1 MKTQLQHGVSAQAL
15 ARPAATAVAWR
26 TERMS
31 YGTLEVESNRL
42 AQLLIDTGCKRGDRI
57 ALFMPKLPA
66 AIVGMLGV
74 LKAGATY
81 VPLDPAD
88 PASRLARVLKAADCR
103 WILCA
108 GPVSGSLRAALMEAQ
123 LTDAPLIGWL
133 DDDDTAADR
142 AGAVFTRRDLD
153 AFPTET
159 PPTENT
165 EADIAQILFTS
176 GSTGTPKGV
185 MITHGSVVQ
194 FVEWGRRYFEITP
207 DDKVSQHAPLRF
219 DISTFDV
226 FGALWSGAALHLVP
240 PDLNLLPHKL
250 AHFIRTDRL
259 TQWFSVPSVLNLM
272 AKFDVLRDHD
282 FPSLKRVLFAGEVL
296 PTPTLMY
303 WMKRL
308 PHVRF
313 TNLYGPTETTISSSH
328 YTVPAC
334 PTSEQQPIPIGTAC
348 AGEELLLL
356 DEQRNPVADGDIGE
370 IYIRGV
376 GVSPGYWR
384 DPVKTQG
391 AFLGDARNGGRIYKT
406 GDLGRRGADGLLYFC
421 GRADTQIKSRGYRIE
436 LGEIESA
443 LNALPEVRESAVVA
457 IASGGFEGTLICCAY
472 SPAPNQD
479 LSTKRL
485 RTLLCERLPQYM
497 VPVRWSRYDEL
508 PKNHNGKTDRASI
521 KLKFETLE
529 DAHGSAAPRVKGSVT
544 EIRRPGQRRA
554 DVATHAREVNQ

>member
-1 MKTQLQHGVSAQAL
+1 MTTLLQHGVAAQAL
-15 ARPAATAVAWR
+15 ARPAATAIAWR
-26 TERMS
+26 GEKMS

-66 AIVGMLGV
+66 AIVGMLGA
-74 LKAGATY
+74 LKADATY

-88 PASRLARVLKAADCR
+88 PAARLARVLKAAECR

-123 LTDAPLIGWL
+123 LTDEPLIGWL
-133 DDDDTAADR
+133 DDDQTAADR
-142 AGAVFTRRDLD
+142 VGAVFTGRDLD
-153 AFPTET
+153 AFPEE
-159 PPTENT
+159 PPPNENT

-185 MITHGSVVQ
+185 MITHGSVVG
-194 FVEWGRRYFEITP
+194 FVEWGRRYFEISP
-207 DDKVSQHAPLRF
+207 EDRISQHAPLRF

-226 FGALWSGAALHLVP
+226 FGALSSGATLHLVP

-250 AHFIRTDRL
+250 AHFIRTNRL
-259 TQWFSVPSVLNLM
+259 TQWFSVPSVLNLL
-272 AKFDVLRDHD
+272 AKFDAVRDHD

-303 WMKRL
+303 WMRRL

-328 YTVPAC
+328 YTFRAC
-334 PTSEQQPIPIGTAC
+334 PASEHEPIPIGTAC

-356 DEQRNPVADGDIGE
+356 DERRAPVADGDIGE

-384 DPVKTQG
+384 DPVKTHG
-391 AFLGDARNGGRIYKT
+391 AFLDDGGSRGRTYKT
-406 GDLGRRGADGLLYFC
+406 GDLGRRGADGLFYFC

-443 LNALPEVRESAVVA
+443 LNALPELRESAVVA
-457 IASGGFEGTLICCAY
+457 IESGGFEGTVICCAY
-472 SPAPNQD
+472 APAPNQD

-497 VPVRWSRYDEL
+497 IPVRWSRYDEL
-508 PKNHNGKTDRASI
+508 PKNQNGKTDRARI
-521 KLKFETLE
+521 KLGFQTLE
-529 DAHGSAAPRVKGSVT
+529 HARGSAPARVNGGVS
-544 EIRRPGQRRA
+544 EIRRARQRRA
-554 DVATHAREVNQ
+554 GVSTL

>member
-1 MKTQLQHGVSAQAL
+1 MTTLLQHGVTAQAL
-15 ARPAATAVAWR
+15 AQPAATAIAWR
-26 TERMS
+26 DARVS

-66 AIVGMLGV
+66 AIVGMLGA
-74 LKAGATY
+74 LKADATY

-88 PASRLARVLKAADCR
+88 PAARLARVLKAAECR
-103 WILCA
+103 WVLCA
-108 GPVSGSLRAALMEAQ
+108 GPVSVSLRAALMEAQ
-123 LTDAPLIGWL
+123 LADEPLIGWL

-153 AFPTET
+153 AFSDE
-159 PPTENT
+159 PPPAENT

-185 MITHGSVVQ
+185 MITHGSVVK
-194 FVEWGRRYFEITP
+194 FVEWGRRYFEISP
-207 DDKVSQHAPLRF
+207 DDRISQHAPLRF

-226 FGALWSGAALHLVP
+226 FGALSSGATLHLVP

-250 AHFIRTDRL
+250 AHFIRTNRL

-328 YTVPAC
+328 HTFTAC
-334 PTSEQQPIPIGTAC
+334 PASEKEPLPIGTAC

-356 DEQRNPVADGDIGE
+356 DEQRTPVADGDIGE

-391 AFLGDARNGGRIYKT
+391 AFLDDGNQGRIYKT
-406 GDLGRRGADGLLYFC
+406 GDLGRRGADGLIYFC

-443 LNALPEVRESAVVA
+443 LNALPELRESAVVA

-472 SPAPNQD
+472 APAPNQE
-479 LSTKRL
+479 LSAKQL

-497 VPVRWSRYDEL
+497 IPVRWSRYDEL
-508 PKNHNGKTDRASI
+508 PKNQNGKTDRANL

-529 DAHGSAAPRVKGSVT
+529 QAHGSATTRANGGAETRQPR
-544 EIRRPGQRRA
+544 QRRVG
-554 DVATHAREVNQ
+554 VATHVGEVNH

>member
-1 MKTQLQHGVSAQAL
+1 MTTLLQHGVAAQAL
-15 ARPAATAVAWR
+15 AQPAATAIAWR
-26 TERMS
+26 GERMS

-42 AQLLIDTGCKRGDRI
+42 AQLLVDTGCKRGDRV

-66 AIVGMLGV
+66 AIVGMLGT
-74 LKAGATY
+74 LKADATY

-103 WILCA
+103 WVLCA
-108 GPVSGSLRAALMEAQ
+108 GPVSGALRAAFMEAQ
-123 LTDAPLIGWL
+123 LTDEPLVGWL

-153 AFPTET
+153 AFPDEP

-194 FVEWGRRYFEITP
+194 FVEWGRRYFEISP
-207 DDKVSQHAPLRF
+207 DDRVSQHAPLRF

-226 FGALWSGAALHLVP
+226 FGALWSGATLHLVP

-250 AHFIRTDRL
+250 AHFIRTHRL

-328 YTVPAC
+328 YTIAAC
-334 PTSEQQPIPIGTAC
+334 PTSEKAPIPIGTAC

-356 DEQRNPVADGDIGE
+356 DEQRCPVADGDVGE

-376 GVSPGYWR
+376 GVSPGYWG
-384 DPVKTQG
+384 DPVKTHG
-391 AFLGDARNGGRIYKT
+391 AFLDDAGRGRVYKT
-406 GDLGRRGADGLLYFC
+406 GDLGRRGADGLIYFC

-443 LNALPEVRESAVVA
+443 LNALPELRESAVVA

-472 SPAPNQD
+472 APAPNHD
-479 LSTKRL
+479 LATKRL
-485 RTLLCERLPQYM
+485 RALLAERLPQYM
-497 VPVRWSRYDEL
+497 IPVRWSRYDEL
-508 PKNHNGKTDRASI
+508 PKNHNGKTDRAT
-521 KLKFETLE
+521 LKAAFETLE
-529 DAHGSAAPRVKGSVT
+529 HTRGAAPARVNNDA
-544 EIRRPGQRRA
+544 EIQRPRQRRTGA
-554 DVATHAREVNQ
+554 VTLAREVNH